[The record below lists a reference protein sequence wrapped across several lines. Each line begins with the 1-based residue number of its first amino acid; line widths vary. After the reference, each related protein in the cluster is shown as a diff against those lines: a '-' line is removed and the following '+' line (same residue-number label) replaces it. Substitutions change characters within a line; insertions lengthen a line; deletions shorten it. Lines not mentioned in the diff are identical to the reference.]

1 MKPAMQFLFVALL
14 ALCPTA
20 KADPN
25 PSPLQLYAGAGF
37 DRSALS
43 LKTSGTESNFVG
55 WGGRAVA
62 GIEVKLGTYVKTFL
76 EGEYGR
82 SEGFNTYQT
91 TSYLEKLT
99 NNYLSAK
106 AGFSYSNI
114 ALGGG
119 VRQNQV
125 DIDNVQS
132 GGGGLR
138 SSYKGLTYF
147 GFGQLT
153 FINADAFRTIVE
165 AQYGGGSL
173 DALEMNETSVSLRLV
188 FFPFSK

>member
-1 MKPAMQFLFVALL
+1 MKRTAVIIFASLFLFCRSVQ
-14 ALCPTA
+14 
-20 KADPN
+20 ADPN

-37 DRSALS
+37 DRSTLS
-43 LKTSGTESNFVG
+43 LKTSGTESNFVS
-55 WGGRAVA
+55 WGGRIVA
-62 GIEVKLGTYVKTFL
+62 GVELKLGTDVKTFI

-82 SEGFNTYQT
+82 AEGFNTYQT
-91 TSYLEKLT
+91 TSYIEKLT

-119 VRQNQV
+119 ARQNQI

-147 GFGQLT
+147 GFGQLI
-153 FINADAFRTIVE
+153 FVNANAFRTIVE

-173 DALEMNETSVSLRLV
+173 DTLEMNETSVSLRLV